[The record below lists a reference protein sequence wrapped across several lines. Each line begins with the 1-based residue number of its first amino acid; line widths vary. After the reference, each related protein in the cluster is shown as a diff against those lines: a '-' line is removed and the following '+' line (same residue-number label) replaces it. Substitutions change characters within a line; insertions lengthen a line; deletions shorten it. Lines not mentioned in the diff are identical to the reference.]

1 MTVPPLFGAPTAVRG
16 WSTVLRGWFARG
28 AALGASVLLLSG
40 CVGWPATS
48 PISQAER
55 DGIRTELLDA
65 LWQPVADQ
73 YPEAQRPGVAIAS
86 TVPDHDWPAVVI
98 DCLHRLGYVAVQSA
112 GGVEYRNG
120 NGKTPLEFAVALYS
134 CAGSHPAESWVAAR
148 LGPRQSASLYGYYL
162 NVVRPCLLLAGAPS
176 PASPDRSA
184 VESLAGLAGWNPYQ
198 VIWTS
203 GIPASR
209 LSYLEQ
215 RCPPVPVWLNL
226 GSG

>member
-1 MTVPPLFGAPTAVRG
+1 MVF
-16 WSTVLRGWFARG
+16 RGWFPRG
-28 AALGASVLLLSG
+28 VALAASVLLLAG
-40 CVGWPATS
+40 CAGGPAGS

-55 DGIRTELLDA
+55 ESIRTDILDA
-65 LWQPVADQ
+65 RWQPVADQ
-73 YPEAQRPGVAIAS
+73 YPEALRPRVVIAP
-86 TVPDHDWPAVVI
+86 TVPDHDWPAAVI
-98 DCLHRLGYVAVQSA
+98 GCLHRLGFVAVQSV

-120 NGKTPLEFAVALYS
+120 RGKTPLEYAVALYS
-134 CAGSHPAESWVAAR
+134 CEGSHPAESAVAAR

-209 LSYLEQ
+209 LDYLEQ

>member
-1 MTVPPLFGAPTAVRG
+1 MVFRG
-16 WSTVLRGWFARG
+16 WVPRGV
-28 AALGASVLLLSG
+28 ALAASVLLLAGCSG
-40 CVGWPATS
+40 GPATS
-48 PISQAER
+48 PLSQADR
-55 DGIRTELLDA
+55 VSIRTELLDA
-65 LWQPVADQ
+65 RWQSVTDQ
-73 YPEAQRPGVAIAS
+73 YPEALRPRLSIAP
-86 TVPDHDWPAVVI
+86 TVPDHDWPAAVI
-98 DCLHRLGYVAVQSA
+98 VCLHRLGFVAVQSG

-120 NGKTPLEFAVALYS
+120 RGKTPLEYAVALYT
-134 CAGSHPAESWVAAR
+134 CEGSHPAESAVAAR

-203 GIPASR
+203 GVPASR
-209 LSYLEQ
+209 LDYLER
-215 RCPPVPVWLNL
+215 RCPPVPAWLDL